1 MATAGEVLSAVQALG
16 YGTDTKA
23 AQLTMLN
30 QVQRRILNARRW
42 TFALSSSTKACTI
55 GSATVAFDA
64 TLATTQRIDAVRITG
79 TAGATDPFE
88 LDYIEPPVM
97 RQYLHDNVVTGRPR
111 FWTRRGQNLEL
122 YPIPDAAYPLTID
135 TVTNPANAANEAAL
149 VIIPDSHIDILVYGV
164 IMQATFRERDWDGH
178 NMARQ
183 MYAELFTEMLAQY
196 GMQQRQQSTHVT
208 SSGQWEAYDP
218 EDAYPVSSWLN

>member
-1 MATAGEVLSAVQALG
+1 MATAGEVLGAVQALG

-42 TFALSSSTKACTI
+42 TFALSSTTKTCTV
-55 GSATVAFDA
+55 GSPEVVFDS
-64 TLATTQRIDAVRITG
+64 TLAATQRVDAVRMTG
-79 TAGATDPFE
+79 TAGATEPLE
-88 LDYIEPPVM
+88 LEFIEAPVI
-97 RQYLHDNVVTGRPR
+97 RQYLHDNSAQAQPR
-111 FWTRRGQNLEL
+111 YWSRRGQNIIL
-122 YPIPDAAYPLTID
+122 YPTPDKAYPLTID
-135 TVTNPANAANEAAL
+135 TVANAAKAATEADN
-149 VIIPDSHIDILVYGV
+149 VVIPDSHIDILVYGL
-164 IMQATFRERDWDGH
+164 IMQLTFRERDWDGH

-208 SSGQWEAYDP
+208 SSGQWDMYDP
-218 EDAYPVSSWLN
+218 EDAYPWQN